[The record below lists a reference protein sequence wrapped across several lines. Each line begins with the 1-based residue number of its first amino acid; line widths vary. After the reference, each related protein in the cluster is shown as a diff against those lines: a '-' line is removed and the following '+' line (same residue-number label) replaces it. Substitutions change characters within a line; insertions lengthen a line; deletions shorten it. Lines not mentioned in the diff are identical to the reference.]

1 MANIVLTNISKL
13 NSAAKF
19 SNYSTDDMGFI
30 RGRYTNEAPV
40 KYLINSIYGECCDT
54 ECIIIGI
61 TTKEAE
67 AAYQALK
74 KTF

>member
-30 RGRYTNEAPV
+30 RGRYTNEAAELSLLIFV
-40 KYLINSIYGECCDT
+40 KTIFAKATPPYSYCLQFSNIITFFGSIC
-54 ECIIIGI
+54 
-61 TTKEAE
+61 
-67 AAYQALK
+67 Q
-74 KTF
+74 